1 MESKNESKTWYDK
14 LAWLWVIV
22 IFILA
27 IVTFTSDPPIL
38 TVSLA
43 VIVIAGCIMCF
54 ARKYKLKFFTV
65 IALLVGI
72 FCLYAGIRQAKDTGW
87 LVTPDYGKRS
97 NSVASSA
104 PVATTNKTTTNTTKT
119 NTTKT
124 NTTKTTSTAT
134 GVDPDLK
141 KFLDS
146 YEAFIDEYVDFMKKY
161 MNDPGNAIS
170 MLSEYTQIM
179 TKYEDF
185 AEKVDEYDSNEMS
198 KEDAKYYLDV
208 VNRCNKK
215 MLDVY

>member
-1 MESKNESKTWYDK
+1 MESKNETKTWYDK
-14 LAWLWVIV
+14 LGWLWVIV

-27 IVTFTSDPPIL
+27 IITFNSDPPIL
-38 TVSLA
+38 TVLLA

-54 ARKYKLKFFTV
+54 VRKYKLKFFTV
-65 IALLVGI
+65 IALLLGI
-72 FCLYAGIRQAKDTGW
+72 LCLFAGIMQARNSGW
-87 LVTPDYGKRS
+87 LVTPNYGESGK
-97 NSVASSA
+97 SVASSTPA
-104 PVATTNKTTTNTTKT
+104 TTTNTTKT
-119 NTTKT
+119 NTAAT
-124 NTTKTTSTAT
+124 NTATTNTS

-161 MNDPGNAIS
+161 MNDPGNVIS

-185 AEKVDEYDSNEMS
+185 AAKIEKYDSDTMS